1 MNYDP
6 NPKKGYFFPLPN
18 EIFSLGL
25 SSTAIAIYAYLMRL
39 EDRKSHQCHPAY
51 GTIAKAIGCSIGTVS
66 KYVSELCE
74 RKLISVEHTSVL
86 ISKGEKH
93 NGTLNYTILPIQVA
107 VDYYNACQLQK
118 IEEAKAEQNLQMRLE
133 ELNS

>member
-6 NPKKGYFFPLPN
+6 NAKKGYFFPLPN

-39 EDRKSHQCHPAY
+39 EDRKSHQCHPSY
-51 GTIAKAIGCSIGTVS
+51 GTIAAALGCSTGTVS

-93 NGTLNYTILPIQVA
+93 NGTLNYTILPIRVA
-107 VDYYNACQLQK
+107 VDHHNEMQLQQ
-118 IEEAKAEQNLQMRLE
+118 IEAAKAEQNVQMRLE